1 MVRLFR
7 VLGIIRALEGVEVI
21 KPLVIQNGQ
30 NGFLLVKGECVY
42 LQQIRLIITPQ
53 ANFAKE

>member
-1 MVRLFR
+1 MVRLFW
-7 VLGIIRALEGVEVI
+7 VIGIIRAFEGLEVI
-21 KPLVIQNGQ
+21 KPFVIQNGQ
-30 NGFLLVKGECVY
+30 NGLLGARVNVY